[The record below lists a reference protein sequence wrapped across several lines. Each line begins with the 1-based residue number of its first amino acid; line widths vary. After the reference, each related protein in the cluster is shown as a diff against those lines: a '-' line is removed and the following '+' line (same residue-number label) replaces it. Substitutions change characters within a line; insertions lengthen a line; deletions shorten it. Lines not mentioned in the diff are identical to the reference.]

1 MFTLLVILHVIVCI
15 VLIFL
20 ILLQRSRGAEMGV
33 TFGGASQTLFGA
45 GGSMDFLNKVTT
57 GLAIFFFITSLS
69 LTYLS
74 AHRVSAP
81 TLKQIPTVPAAP
93 EKANSPAPTSKG
105 LTETPNSDKK

>member
-1 MFTLLVILHVIVCI
+1 MFTVLIILHIIVCL

-57 GLAIFFFITSLS
+57 GLAILFFITSLS
-69 LTYLS
+69 LAYLS
-74 AHRVSAP
+74 AHRITSP
-81 TLKQIPTVPAAP
+81 TIKQIPIAPVAP
-93 EKANSPAPTSKG
+93 EKAKAPMSKG
-105 LTETPNSDKK
+105 LTKTPNSDKK